1 MAINA
6 PSLDD
11 LYDRVGEKYDI
22 DPLRIKAHA
31 IQETGERANLASS
44 DGKSW
49 GFGQFRPETWQRVM
63 PGVPL
68 SARGDPATAI
78 EAMGKYLAELD
89 AAHTDANG
97 NVDVRASTAAYNG
110 SGPAADAYAE
120 SVRGIHARLARGG
133 GLKVSDAQKPGAK
146 AAPAEEDSPFRQ
158 TLKGGP
164 AKEGAAPTDTPTD
177 TPDNPEDSP
186 FRQTLKGGPA
196 TPAQEATAQPDAFG
210 LDVGKMAGQ
219 PDYAGAVKMGRD
231 LSTTAGV
238 RNALQPPEGYTT
250 SGILPMAVKNDPS
263 GQADPSLGVRW
274 DLGPLR
280 PLATGVLDLAEGLWK
295 TDPAHPQLSP
305 EAQSVLFGAMTG
317 GQLAPSIARGTGE
330 AVARNMLAAADRKA
344 APLSPEFT
352 AQPLAPD
359 YAGPRLSAA
368 PGQTAAGPSP
378 GMGGPQPQGA
388 TAPPQFLDS
397 TWIRGQGSD
406 AAGQYDMSAGGKAMA
421 SAVDDALK
429 RGDSVVLMTDGG
441 RKAVPITAV
450 KNGMMVDAQGA
461 PQGAAMIAADTTG
474 TEGVRI
480 TPKAGT
486 QPQAAGAA
494 ATPSGQAEMSMA
506 DYKANRKQGELN
518 AIMEPA
524 SSGADDG
531 IYVQTKSGAQS
542 NPTLAER
549 SGDPS
554 VSQQERLLRERDPN
568 KFEPALR
575 ANNAARVEQF
585 EEDMGSAPARE
596 AINQD
601 IQDLAK
607 AEQPLVLRNA
617 APLDLAHT
625 EGVLNGIL
633 KDPRQS
639 EIDAVRKVIAPLR
652 DALYD
657 ADGKLKVDAS
667 SGWGMIDNIRNKIE
681 NAGLETSMERHV
693 VGQLLDVKK
702 ALTQDMDAS
711 TGGRFSEYLGK
722 QAALLQQRNAMDVL
736 QNFRSQLTN
745 AKGEIQFAAY
755 HRWLLGL
762 AKKRGAP
769 GADPAMAIS
778 DTTMRKLIGIDK
790 DLKRAQNIDLGSS
803 RGSHTNLM
811 FALSKSMG
819 LGLVH
824 AAVHGGLAAMGGGGF
839 GNLVAQHALTSGA
852 AKVNVLTLG
861 RKVRKHLAPG
871 PQGENWLNG
880 P

>member
-1 MAINA
+1 MATNA

-11 LYDRVGEKYDI
+11 LYDRAGEKYDI

-31 IQETGERANLASS
+31 VQETGERANLASS

-133 GLKVSDAQKPGAK
+133 GLKVSDAQKPGAQ

-388 TAPPQFLDS
+388 
-397 TWIRGQGSD
+397 
-406 AAGQYDMSAGGKAMA
+406 
-421 SAVDDALK
+421 
-429 RGDSVVLMTDGG
+429 
-441 RKAVPITAV
+441 
-450 KNGMMVDAQGA
+450 
-461 PQGAAMIAADTTG
+461 
-474 TEGVRI
+474 
-480 TPKAGT
+480 
-486 QPQAAGAA
+486 GAA

-657 ADGKLKVDAS
+657 ANGKLKVDAS

-871 PQGENWLNG
+871 PEGENWLNG